1 MPDYRVHLDAFEG
14 PLDLLLYLIRRAEVD
29 ITDIPIASIADQ
41 YMSYLQGVER
51 IDIELAG
58 EFLVMA
64 ATLMEIKSRM
74 LTPAARS
81 IPTDGTPRPRTDEDP
96 RAELV
101 RQLLAYKQYRDA
113 AGALEERKLDWE
125 HRFPAARA
133 GIDDD
138 RLRDAIAANQDEG
151 ALELDD
157 LSLTDLVEAFSQ
169 IVAAVN
175 FDRLGDHTVTYDDTP
190 LELHAEDILDR
201 LKRDA
206 SADPV
211 PLSRLFTGRTRP
223 EMIGLFLATLEL
235 VKRRAVKLRQETP
248 GGEITIGLREPE
260 SDPPL
265 DASMPNASMPSS

>member
-1 MPDYRVHLDAFEG
+1 
-14 PLDLLLYLIRRAEVD
+14 VD
-29 ITDIPIASIADQ
+29 ITDIPIAVIADQ

-74 LTPAARS
+74 LTPVARAAA
-81 IPTDGTPRPRTDEDP
+81 PDQEGPRPRTEEDP

-113 AGALEERKLDWE
+113 AGALEERKHEWE

-138 RLRDAIAANQDEG
+138 RLREAIAANQEDLD
-151 ALELDD
+151 LED
-157 LSLTDLVEAFSQ
+157 LSLTDLVEAFSK

-175 FDRLGDHTVTYDDTP
+175 FERLGEHTVTYDDTP

-201 LKRDA
+201 LKRETA
-206 SADPV
+206 AEPV
-211 PLSRLFTGRTRP
+211 PLSRLFTGRSRG

-235 VKRRAVKLRQETP
+235 VKRRAIKLRQEVP

-260 SDPPL
+260 AEPAPEAAPPAPA
-265 DASMPNASMPSS
+265 DAE